1 MARMKNS
8 GGMNATTVSQQVVQ
22 AFQDDGVVALPGL
35 VDAEWVER
43 LRSAMEEVLAAPGP
57 TAIEFAKNN
66 APRFFGE
73 TFAWLYHPVF
83 REIACES
90 HLPKIAAR
98 MMGANEVS
106 LAWDHLFVKE
116 PHAPGETPWHQDLPY
131 VWLDGMQNISFW
143 IALDEVTP
151 GSGAVEFVKGSHLW
165 GKWYQPESFDPQ
177 RDYDSGEWEKM
188 PDINGH
194 RDDYDLVQPSLR
206 PGDAV
211 AFHLL
216 TIHHA
221 PGNTS
226 DRRRRGLSIRYAGDD
241 ATYAVREKGPK
252 LPRDPGLAPGD
263 RLIGDLFPRVWP
275 AGAAPR

>member
-1 MARMKNS
+1 MGTEA
-8 GGMNATTVSQQVVQ
+8 VSDQTIQ
-22 AFQDDGVVALPGL
+22 AFRDDGVVAMPGL
-35 VDAEWVER
+35 VDAGWVER
-43 LRSAMEEVLAAPGP
+43 LRAAMDEVLEAPGP
-57 TAIEFAKNN
+57 TAIEFA
-66 APRFFGE
+66 AEGTPRFFGE
-73 TFAWLYHPVF
+73 TFVWLNQPVF

-90 HLPKIAAR
+90 HLPEIAAR
-98 MMGANEVS
+98 MMGATEVS

-116 PHAPGETPWHQDLPY
+116 PRATGETPWHQDLPY

-151 GSGAVEFVKGSHLW
+151 DSGAVEFVRGSHRW
-165 GKWYQPESFDPQ
+165 GKWYQPQSFDPN

-188 PDINGH
+188 PDIDG
-194 RDDYDLVQPSLR
+194 RRGDYDIVQPALR

-221 PGNTS
+221 PGNAS

-241 ATYAVREKGPK
+241 ATYAVRKKGPK
-252 LPRDPGLAPGD
+252 LPRDPGLKAGE
-263 RLIGDLFPRVWP
+263 RLVGDLFPRVWP
-275 AGAAPR
+275 DVA